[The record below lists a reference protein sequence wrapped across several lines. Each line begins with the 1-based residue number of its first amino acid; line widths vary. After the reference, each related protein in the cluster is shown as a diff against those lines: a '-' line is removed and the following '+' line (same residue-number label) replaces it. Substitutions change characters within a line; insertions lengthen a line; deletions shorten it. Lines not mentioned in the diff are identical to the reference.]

1 MKRKE
6 QPIDKILISA
16 CFLGERVRYNG
27 IAQQLSSKLLQQW
40 KKQGRLIP
48 ICPEVISG
56 LPVPRPP
63 AEINQSTKK
72 VMTIESVDV
81 TKQFTQ
87 GAQQAL
93 LLCQQYNIKFALLK
107 ESSPSCGSNT
117 IYDGTFSQKK
127 INGEGM
133 TTTLLREHG
142 IQVFCENSIET
153 LADLINL
160 TDPIHSGENA

>member
-1 MKRKE
+1 MKIKDKSIE
-6 QPIDKILISA
+6 KILISA

-27 IAQQLSSKLLQQW
+27 IVQRLSSQLLQQW
-40 KKQGRLIP
+40 KTQGRLIA

-72 VMTIESVDV
+72 IMTIESVDV
-81 TKQFTQ
+81 TEHFTQ
-87 GAQQAL
+87 GAHQAL
-93 LLCQQYNIKFALLK
+93 LLCKQHNIKFALLK

-133 TTTLLREHG
+133 TTALLREHG
-142 IQVFCENSIET
+142 IQVFCENSMKA
-153 LADLINL
+153 LADLINID
-160 TDPIHSGENA
+160 DPTH

>member
-1 MKRKE
+1 MKDKSIE
-6 QPIDKILISA
+6 KILISA

-27 IAQQLSSKLLQQW
+27 IAQRLSSQLLQQW
-40 KKQGRLIP
+40 KTQGRLVA

-63 AEINQSTKK
+63 AEINQDTEK

-81 TKQFTQ
+81 TEQFTQ

-93 LLCQQYNIKFALLK
+93 VLCKKHNVKFALLK

-127 INGEGM
+127 INGEGI

-142 IQVFCENSIET
+142 IEVFSENSIEK
-153 LADLINL
+153 LAALINN
-160 TDPIHSGENA
+160 TNPIDSDEIA

>member
-1 MKRKE
+1 MKIKE
-6 QPIDKILISA
+6 KSIEKILISA

-27 IAQQLSSKLLQQW
+27 IVQRLSSQLLQQW
-40 KKQGRLIP
+40 KTQGRLVA

-81 TKQFTQ
+81 TEHFTQ

-93 LLCQQYNIKFALLK
+93 LLCQQHNIKFAILK
-107 ESSPSCGSNT
+107 ESSPSCGSST

-142 IQVFCENSIET
+142 IQVFCENSIEN
-153 LADLINL
+153 LAVLINI
-160 TDPIHSGENA
+160 TDPNH